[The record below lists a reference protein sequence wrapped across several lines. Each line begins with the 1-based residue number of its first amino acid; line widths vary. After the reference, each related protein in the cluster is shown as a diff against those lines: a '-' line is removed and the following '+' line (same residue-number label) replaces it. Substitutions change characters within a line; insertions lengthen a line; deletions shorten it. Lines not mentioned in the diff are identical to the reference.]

1 MAINFKD
8 NIKKLNKLIK
18 RTDNKGLGIVKMFYG
33 YKIYDLN
40 GDKIKRQLWKEHK
53 GFLKR
58 ILISKEDQTFQSM
71 LLRLIKNQI
80 RYCMKNI
87 NILFLIYF

>member
-1 MAINFKD
+1 
-8 NIKKLNKLIK
+8 
-18 RTDNKGLGIVKMFYG
+18 MFYG

-53 GFLKR
+53 EELLKKR

-87 NILFLIYF
+87 NILF